1 MDDIM
6 DENGASSGDS
16 ICRRKMMVRWR
27 FLDDYVGGSSWI
39 INTIDYN
46 YSGHYSYT
54 PCKIHRT

>member
-27 FLDDYVGGSSWI
+27 FLDDYVGDHPGL
-39 INTIDYN
+39 
-46 YSGHYSYT
+46 
-54 PCKIHRT
+54 